1 MYLTFDW
8 DDVEQDEPIVQTALQ
23 ELQQRF
29 GVGTIWY
36 RISSSGEGIHVIIA
50 NLSWNANLGSMEITP
65 KNFEDEFTLT
75 VRKEF
80 SEPPWGLE
88 CKGRLISDSVRTKNG
103 FRTGRIFTA
112 KNDKSAGDWMPYV

>member
-8 DDVEQDEPIVQTALQ
+8 DDVEQDEPLVQTALQ
-23 ELQQRF
+23 ELQHRF
-29 GVGTIWY
+29 GVGCVWY

-50 NLSWNANLGSMEITP
+50 NLSWNSNLGKMEIPP
-65 KNFEDEFTLT
+65 KNFEDDFTLT

-103 FRTGRIFTA
+103 FRTGRIFAA
-112 KNDKSAGDWMPYV
+112 KNDKSAGEWLPYV

>member
-8 DDVEQDEPIVQTALQ
+8 DDVEYDEPIVQTAMK
-23 ELQQRF
+23 ELQHRYGF
-29 GVGTIWY
+29 GNDWY

-50 NLSWNANLGSMEITP
+50 NLLWNGNLGIMEITP
-65 KNFEDEFTLT
+65 QEFENEFTLT
-75 VRKEF
+75 IRKEF

-103 FRTGRIFTA
+103 FRTGRIFSA
-112 KNDKSAGDWMPYV
+112 KNDKSAGEWLAYV